1 MSVPRSLLA
10 IALLAI
16 PKTAFGQIPWP
27 AAKQATAKAAPPA
40 RTSTLR
46 LAAATTTVTEAE
58 PNDLVSQAQLVTL
71 GDIAGGTISV
81 ADDVDSYAIDLVAGS
96 KIELDVLASRAGS
109 PLDPTLTLLG
119 PDGVT
124 VLAFNDDYLT
134 PDSHIESFIPST
146 GRYFIQVQGF
156 SGIGSPTSTYALSFG
171 SVPEGSGD
179 PPTLYTGRLG
189 APMGMAAGPA
199 GELYV
204 ADIGAQRLVRVAPTG
219 EITELGTFPGEF
231 PVGVVV
237 DGFGDVL
244 VSTTNSAFSAGRILR
259 FRGGTVSTFTAA
271 LQSGATM
278 TVGSDGDVWVIDP
291 VGRVLRRFDPLGAPK
306 GTVSLSS
313 LTHFAFDM
321 GLAFSPA
328 GELFLSDG
336 FATIYKIVDGV
347 PQVAFQADPFLNGLA
362 FDKGGFLYVA
372 NGSRGRVILLT
383 PDLQVEEDPFA
394 RSYLSGSTQLAF
406 LRSADGEMTPR
417 LLADNAGLGSTETDI
432 SGIIE
437 MNPDKIR
444 GAGLRIGIDI
454 LPVANATLND
464 GVVGAD
470 YADALQLTGPPL
482 FGGVS
487 WSLAAGALPPGL
499 TLSID
504 GHITGIPTQ
513 AGAYTFAVRGDAD
526 ERFALKTFTV
536 TVTAPAVSVDAAAAD
551 LLGGA
556 PLDLTQRRFLDLQGN
571 RNGNFDLGDFRA
583 FLRANGQLPAPAGK
597 EKP

>member
-1 MSVPRSLLA
+1 MSVARSLLA

-16 PKTAFGQIPWP
+16 PKSAFGQIPWP
-27 AAKQATAKAAPPA
+27 VAKTATAKAARPA
-40 RTSTLR
+40 STSTLR
-46 LAAATTTVTEAE
+46 LSVATTTVTEAE
-58 PNDLVSQAQLVTL
+58 PNDLVSQAQRVTL
-71 GDIAGGTISV
+71 GDVAGGTISV
-81 ADDVDSYAIDLVAGS
+81 SDDVDSYAIDLVAGS

-134 PDSHIESFIPST
+134 SDSHIERFVTAS
-146 GRYFIQVQGF
+146 GRYFVQIQGF
-156 SGIGSPTSTYALSFG
+156 SGVGSPTSTYALSFG
-171 SVPEGSGD
+171 SVPEGPGD
-179 PPTLYTGRLG
+179 PPTRYTGRLG
-189 APMGMAAGPA
+189 APLGMAAGPA

-204 ADIGAQRLVRVAPTG
+204 ADIDAQRLVRVAPTG
-219 EITELGTFPGEF
+219 EVSELATFPGEF

-237 DGFGDVL
+237 DGIGDVL
-244 VSTTNSAFSAGRILR
+244 VSTVNTAFSAGRILR
-259 FRGGTVSTFTAA
+259 LRDGQVTTFTAA
-271 LQSGATM
+271 LQSGATL
-278 TVGSDGDVWVIDP
+278 TVGPDGDVWVIDP

-328 GELFLSDG
+328 GELFLTDG

-347 PQVAFQADPFLNGLA
+347 PQVAFQTDPFLNGLA

-372 NGSRGRVILLT
+372 NGSRGRVILLD
-383 PDLQVEEDPFA
+383 PDLQVVEDPFA
-394 RSYLSGSTQLAF
+394 RSYLSGSTQLVF

-417 LLADNAGLGSTETDI
+417 LLADNAGPGSTETDI

-444 GAGLRIGIDI
+444 GVGLRIGIDI

-597 EKP
+597 EHP

>member
-1 MSVPRSLLA
+1 MSVARSLLA
-10 IALLAI
+10 IALLAF
-16 PKTAFGQIPWP
+16 PKSALGQIPWP
-27 AAKQATAKAAPPA
+27 AGKSATAKAARPA
-40 RTSTLR
+40 RASTLS
-46 LAAATTTVTEAE
+46 LSAATTVTEAE
-58 PNDLVSQAQLVTL
+58 PNDLVSQAQHVTL

-81 ADDVDSYAIDLVAGS
+81 TDDVDSYAIDLVAGS

-124 VLAFNDDYLT
+124 VLAFNDDYLS
-134 PDSHIESFIPST
+134 PDSHIELFITST

-156 SGIGSPTSTYALSFG
+156 SGVGSPTSTYALSFG
-171 SVPEGSGD
+171 SVPEGPGD
-179 PPTLYTGRLG
+179 PPTRYTERLG
-189 APMGMAAGPA
+189 SPMGIAAGPA

-204 ADIGAQRLVRVAPTG
+204 TDIGAQRLVRVAPTG
-219 EITELGTFPGEF
+219 EVTELGTFPGEF

-244 VSTTNSAFSAGRILR
+244 VSTVNTAFSAGRILR

-278 TVGSDGDVWVIDP
+278 TVGPDGDVWVIDP
-291 VGRVLRRFDPLGAPK
+291 VARALRRFDPLGGPK
-306 GTVSLSS
+306 ATVNLAS

-328 GELFLSDG
+328 GELFLTDG
-336 FATIYKIVDGV
+336 FATIYRISDGV
-347 PQVAFQADPFLNGLA
+347 PQIAFQTDPFLNGLA
-362 FDKGGFLYVA
+362 FDKDGFLYVA
-372 NGSRGRVILLT
+372 NGSRGRVTLLD
-383 PDLQVEEDPFA
+383 PDLHVVEDPFA

-406 LRSADGEMTPR
+406 LRGADGAMTPR
-417 LLADNAGLGSTETDI
+417 LLADNAGLGSTASDV

-437 MNPDKIR
+437 MNPARIR
-444 GAGLRIGIDI
+444 AEGFRIGIDF

-470 YADALQLTGPPL
+470 YADELRLT
-482 FGGVS
+482 VS
-487 WSLAAGALPPGL
+487 PASGRVTWSLASGALPPGI
-499 TLSID
+499 TLSPD
-504 GHITGIPTQ
+504 GHLTGIPAQ
-513 AGAYTFAVRGDAD
+513 AGRFTFAVRADAD
-526 ERFALKTFTV
+526 EGFALKSFAVIV
-536 TVTAPAVSVDAAAAD
+536 TIPTVSVDDAAAD

-556 PLDLTQRRFLDLQGN
+556 PLDLTRRRFLDLQGN

-597 EKP
+597 EQP